1 MLRTTKR
8 RTDSFAKRVAEIR
21 RDHDVSQEEFGI
33 RIGLRQSVVSKYE
46 RGYPMPKV
54 VRIALAATYGVNLAW
69 LENGEGPK
77 YVIAE
82 RVPVTSDDLELI
94 RFLKRQS
101 SLYDLIR
108 GHLKTRR
115 KPKS

>member
-1 MLRTTKR
+1 MPRTTKR
-8 RTDSFAKRVAEIR
+8 RADAFARRLVEIR
-21 RDHDVSQEEFGI
+21 RDHDISQEEFGI
-33 RIGLRQSVVSKYE
+33 RIGLRQSVISKYE

-69 LENGEGPK
+69 LESGAVPK
-77 YVIAE
+77 YVKAE
-82 RVPVTSDDLELI
+82 RLPVTADDLELI

-108 GHLKTRR
+108 GQLKGR
-115 KPKS
+115 KA

>member
-1 MLRTTKR
+1 MPPTTKR
-8 RTDSFAKRVAEIR
+8 TDAFARRLAEIR
-21 RDHDVSQEEFGI
+21 RDYDISQEEFGA
-33 RIGLRQSVVSKYE
+33 RIGVRQSVVSKYE

-54 VRIALAATYGVNLAW
+54 VRIALAATYGVNLRW
-69 LENGEGPK
+69 LETGEPPK
-77 YVIAE
+77 YVKAE

-108 GHLKTRR
+108 GHLTTSR